1 MKKFQQGVSKVMML
15 SAMSKKLSALDDEDG
30 TGFNRDATVQELL
43 MRETSNAKTDM
54 NALNHLSNDLM
65 DEAVDRKLGNSRE
78 SLYLSILIKEW
89 ICYRESAEG
98 TNKPVM
104 SSRSLIRLA
113 HGHFELWSNMGVA
126 SGSTYHLERS
136 MQLFEQVFQ
145 EHPNMRVPED
155 MFTYCKVLQYLG
167 HLQRASE
174 IIDGVIKLHS
184 KARNM
189 DEVQQA
195 NYLFFAG
202 GIMKI
207 QGEHERAN
215 EFFFEANELGPPR
228 LFTKLEMMMIISRTI
243 EEHHRND
250 DAEQDDAYRMVHA
263 HLILEGLLEE
273 EVGYDDWIS
282 RSETWLDL
290 GDKCSL
296 HDMYSLACDMYSLGI
311 MKDMDAFK
319 KPMLWFRFAK
329 ACKRCG
335 RVADAQLAIEQALTY
350 DPHNTQLSSTLLKWS
365 TPSSTTQFE
374 VEVRGALQPILLRV
388 KTRSSKA
395 ASLFPRIQGAVKGLL
410 LRHQMR
416 IGIGRRR
423 DITRRMSSK
432 LAIVLRH
439 RRRHHLDGDGDGDG
453 HRVEQLVLAARS
465 DWSGRISHLLVFD
478 VKQDKAGKIVLQ
490 TPFAPMKDSGK
501 TRRLTLSM
509 SYVKV
514 RAGERHFRSH
524 TRKHHDHDRKHVEEE
539 KDKEKEKDYDAVELT
554 FRFSDADT
562 GSYFCRKVRL
572 LCRELLASVGAGD
585 SGVVG
590 GAADGSTTTEQQ
602 LSEGSSSDQQQPSSL
617 LLRPESH
624 TLALTH
630 FEASSSLLSVADH
643 TDNRFR
649 AVITETNVQY
659 AGTVAI
665 GPWMMGGTSYCWH
678 LLLLLLLL
686 ACACACACR
695 AAERRVQLAV
705 VVLPGP
711 GHQRGAGHEG
721 DAHADPDLPLVRV
734 LVAARTHRPQP
745 PPREAVPVPVVPA
758 TATTGH
764 QATTGGPGGG
774 Q

>member
-15 SAMSKKLSALDDEDG
+15 SAISKKLSSLDDENVS
-30 TGFNRDATVQELL
+30 GFNRDSTVHELL
-43 MRETSNAKTDM
+43 MMETSNVKTDM

-65 DEAVDRKLGNSRE
+65 DEAVDRKLGNCRE

-136 MQLFEQVFQ
+136 MHLFEQVFQ

-155 MFTYCKVLQYLG
+155 MFTYCKVLQYMG

-207 QGEHERAN
+207 LGEHEKAN

-273 EVGYDDWIS
+273 DVGYDDWIS

-350 DPHNTQLSSTLLKWS
+350 DPHNMQLSSTLLKWS
-365 TPSSTTQFE
+365 TPTSTTLFE
-374 VEVRGALQPILLRV
+374 DEVRGALQPILLRI

-439 RRRHHLDGDGDGDG
+439 GQRYLNSDDDGDA
-453 HRVEQLVLAARS
+453 HRIEHLILAARS
-465 DWSGRISHLLVFD
+465 DWSGRISNLLVFD
-478 VKQDKAGKIVLQ
+478 VKQDKAGKIALQ

-509 SYVKV
+509 SCETV
-514 RAGERHFRSH
+514 RAGEMHFRSH
-524 TRKHHDHDRKHVEEE
+524 TRKNHRKHVEEDE
-539 KDKEKEKDYDAVELT
+539 VKEKEYDAVELT
-554 FRFSDADT
+554 FRFTDADT

-572 LCRELLASVGAGD
+572 LCRELLASLGAGD
-585 SGVVG
+585 SGVG
-590 GAADGSTTTEQQ
+590 DGAADGSTTAEQQ
-602 LSEGSSSDQQQPSSL
+602 LSEGSSSDQQQPSSPP
-617 LLRPESH
+617 LRPESH
-624 TLALTH
+624 TPLSALNH

-659 AGTVAI
+659 AGTVAV
-665 GPWMMGGTSYCWH
+665 GPCMMAGN
-678 LLLLLLLL
+678 LLLL
-686 ACACACACR
+686 A
-695 AAERRVQLAV
+695 L
-705 VVLPGP
+705 L
-711 GHQRGAGHEG
+711 
-721 DAHADPDLPLVRV
+721 LLV
-734 LVAARTHRPQP
+734 
-745 PPREAVPVPVVPA
+745 E
-758 TATTGH
+758 
-764 QATTGGPGGG
+764 
-774 Q
+774 